1 MNSKTAKLTLKDV
14 SLLERLLKKMRPGP
28 YEYWKGPCNDFLM
41 ATCKRNTG
49 VPIAELS
56 GLESMPHEFLAIA
69 ALLNA
74 APELLKA
81 ARAVIKK

>member
-14 SLLERLLKKMRPGP
+14 ERLERLLKNMRPGP
-28 YEYWKGPCNDFLM
+28 YEHWKGPCNDFIM
-41 ATCKRNTG
+41 AKCKRNTG
-49 VPIAELS
+49 VPIAALS
-56 GLESMPHEFLAIA
+56 GLESMPHEFRAIC